1 MKIKDVQTKRTRDF
15 RLKMITCWVRVDYLN
30 WVKKNKIDISRLIEK
45 SIDELKR
52 GAEHGN

>member
-52 GAEHGN
+52 GAENE